1 MVHAAAQRA
10 FPKEFSVSVKITM
23 IGTGYVGLVTGAC
36 FAELGHDVICVDKD
50 AQKIARI
57 KAGEMPIYEPGLS
70 SLVARNVEQGR
81 LRFSTDT
88 ADSVADREAV
98 FIAVGT
104 PSEDTGHA
112 DLTYVYAAAKEIGKA
127 VDRFTAIVTKSTV
140 PVGTN
145 RSVYGKLVG
154 ASGGDDLFAIASNP
168 EFLREGAAIQDFM
181 EPDRIVI
188 GYDDPRAGEVLTRI
202 YAPLTSR
209 GVPLVSTNIET
220 AEMIKYASNAFLAI
234 KVSFINEVADL
245 CETVGADVR
254 DVATGLGLD
263 RRIGTAFLRTGPGWG
278 GSCFPKDTRALLMT
292 AKNKNVPARIV
303 EAAMAVNTHRKE
315 TMVDRVR
322 AFCDGSVKGKRIAV
336 LGVTFKGQTD
346 DMRDSPSLD
355 ILPRL
360 VAEGAEVVAFDPS
373 DPSEA
378 PKLLPGVVMVGS
390 ALMAARRA
398 DALVVLTDWMS
409 FRSLDLKQ
417 LASAMARPAMLDL
430 RNLFEEDK
438 VLRDGFHLYAG
449 LGLGAPINGVER
461 IVPLHAHRA

>member
-1 MVHAAAQRA
+1 M
-10 FPKEFSVSVKITM
+10 SVNIAM

-36 FAELGHDVICVDKD
+36 FAELGHDVVCVDKD
-50 AQKIARI
+50 ERKIARI
-57 KAGEMPIYEPGLS
+57 EAGDMPIYEPGLA

-88 ADSVADREAV
+88 AASLKGREAV

-104 PSEDTGHA
+104 PSEETGHA
-112 DLTYVYAAAKEIGKA
+112 DLTYVYAAAKEIGAA
-127 VDRFTAIVTKSTV
+127 VDRFTTIVTKSTV

-145 RSVYGKLVG
+145 RSVHGKLME
-154 ASGGDDLFAIASNP
+154 ASNQDDLFAIASNP

-188 GYDDPRAGEVLTRI
+188 GYDDPRAGDVLARI
-202 YAPLTSR
+202 YAPLTGR
-209 GVPLVSTNIET
+209 GVPLVSTNIES

-254 DVATGLGLD
+254 DVASGLGLD

-278 GSCFPKDTRALLMT
+278 GSCFPKDTLALLMT
-292 AKNKNVPARIV
+292 ARNKNIPARIV
-303 EAAMAVNTHRKE
+303 AAAMEANSQRKV

-322 AFCDGSVKGKRIAV
+322 AFCNGNVNDKRIAV

-360 VAEGAEVVAFDPS
+360 VAEGAQVVAFDPS
-373 DPSEA
+373 GPSEA
-378 PKLLPGVVMVGS
+378 PRLLPGVTMATS
-390 ALMAARRA
+390 ALAAA
-398 DALVVLTDWMS
+398 KGAEALVVLTDWMS
-409 FRSLDLKQ
+409 FRSLDLRHI
-417 LASAMARPAMLDL
+417 ASIMARPAMLDL
-430 RNLFEEDK
+430 RNLFDREK
-438 VLRDGFHLYAG
+438 VLRDGFQYYEG
-449 LGLGAPINGVER
+449 LGLGATTPAVEPAADRR
-461 IVPLHAHRA
+461 IRIA

>member
-1 MVHAAAQRA
+1 
-10 FPKEFSVSVKITM
+10 M

-50 AQKIARI
+50 ANKIARI
-57 KAGEMPIYEPGLS
+57 KAGQMPIYEPGLS
-70 SLVARNVEQGR
+70 SLVQRNVEQGR

-88 ADSVADREAV
+88 GESVKDREAV

-104 PSEDTGHA
+104 PSEEATGQA
-112 DLTYVYAAAKEIGKA
+112 DLTYVYAAAKEISKA
-127 VDRFTAIVTKSTV
+127 VDSFTAVVTKSTV

-145 RSVYGKLVG
+145 RSVYGKLADTPG
-154 ASGGDDLFAIASNP
+154 RDGLFAIASNP

-188 GYDDPRAGEVLTRI
+188 GYDDPRAGDVLARI

-220 AEMIKYASNAFLAI
+220 AEMIKYASNAFLAT

-263 RRIGTAFLRTGPGWG
+263 RRIGSAFLRTGPGWG
-278 GSCFPKDTRALLMT
+278 GSCFPKDTLALLMT

-303 EAAMAVNTHRKE
+303 EAAMEVNKRRKE

-322 AFCDGSVKGKRIAV
+322 AFCQDSVKGKRIAV

-360 VAEGAEVVAFDPS
+360 VAEGADVVAFDPS
-373 DPSEA
+373 NPSEA
-378 PKLLPGVVMVGS
+378 AKLLPGVTMAAS
-390 ALMAARRA
+390 ALEAAKGA
-398 DALVVLTDWMS
+398 EALVVLTDWMS

-417 LASAMARPAMLDL
+417 LARSMARPEMLDL
-430 RNLFEEDK
+430 RNLFDGDK
-438 VLRDGFHLYAG
+438 VLRDGFQRYAG
-449 LGLGAPINGVER
+449 LGLGEATDGNDQPVSFTVAR
-461 IVPLHAHRA
+461 TA